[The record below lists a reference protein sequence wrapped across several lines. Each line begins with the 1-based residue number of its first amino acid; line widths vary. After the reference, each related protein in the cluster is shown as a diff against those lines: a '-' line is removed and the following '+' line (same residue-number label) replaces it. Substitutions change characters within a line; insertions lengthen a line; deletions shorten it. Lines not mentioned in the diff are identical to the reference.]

1 MPYDAVMQALNE
13 ESGKHFD
20 PHLLKVFSASSA
32 HIYRTLINTT
42 EAQAKTLLEV
52 MVRKHFGL

>member
-1 MPYDAVMQALNE
+1 MRALNE

-20 PHLLKVFSASSA
+20 PHLLKVFSNSA
-32 HIYRTLINTT
+32 EQIYRTLINAT
-42 EAQAKTLLEV
+42 EVQARTLLEV